1 MDTVGSGHSR
11 YCKKDEFNPAR
22 VEVDEVWGPAGTH
35 RESPVAHSFRF
46 FKSMFIDFSSSGDM
60 LTYFYAN
67 IMVTFN
73 IAQM

>member
-22 VEVDEVWGPAGTH
+22 VEVDEVWGPAGKH

-46 FKSMFIDFSSSGDM
+46 LQKHVYWFFKFRWHVDIFLCKYYGH
-60 LTYFYAN
+60 
-67 IMVTFN
+67 V
-73 IAQM
+73 